1 MKNADGSIG
10 LGKFSKL
17 SDAEATFVWAQRD
30 VSSADAEPLRER
42 LEVLAFG
49 DALNDFAEAAALISR
64 LDLLITVNSSTAHLA
79 GALGN
84 RVWVLLRHTPDW
96 RWLIDR
102 EDSPWYPTARLFRQ
116 SAKRDWNEV
125 IERVGAELQKFV
137 ETNDASPPLAP
148 ECLTEKHLWQRVT

>member
-30 VSSADAEPLRER
+30 VSRADAEPLRER

-64 LDLLITVNSSTAHLA
+64 LDLLITVNSSIAHLT
-79 GALGN
+79 GALGKTGSGSCCAI
-84 RVWVLLRHTPDW
+84 RP
-96 RWLIDR
+96 IDAASSIAR
-102 EDSPWYPTARLFRQ
+102 IAAGTRRLAYSGKAQTVIGTMLWSGSGRSCESSLKQTA
-116 SAKRDWNEV
+116 
-125 IERVGAELQKFV
+125 GARCSL
-137 ETNDASPPLAP
+137 PGP
-148 ECLTEKHLWQRVT
+148 